1 MSRADEQ
8 TDVAA
13 LFARLKEE
21 VRGSGRRLRDDP
33 TRTQVRLSVR
43 DQAERLW
50 PVSAERP
57 LTSSSAVKGGAL
69 RPVKLVLRRLLR
81 WYVEPLAADQ
91 RAFNDAAL
99 KLIDDLGERVDRLIE
114 ATRTL
119 EERVER
125 AGQLERTEKPEQRQ

>member
-1 MSRADEQ
+1 MSTAPEQ

-21 VRGSGRRLRDDP
+21 VRGSGRRLGDDP
-33 TRTQVRLSVR
+33 AQTQVRLSVR

-57 LTSSSAVKGGAL
+57 LASTGAVRGGTL
-69 RPVKLVLRRLLR
+69 RPVKLVLRRLMR

-91 RAFNDAAL
+91 RAFNDAVL
-99 KLIDDLGERVDRLIE
+99 KLIDDLGERLDRATE
-114 ATRTL
+114 ALRAL
-119 EERVER
+119 EARIDK
-125 AGQLERTEKPEQRQ
+125 LEQK